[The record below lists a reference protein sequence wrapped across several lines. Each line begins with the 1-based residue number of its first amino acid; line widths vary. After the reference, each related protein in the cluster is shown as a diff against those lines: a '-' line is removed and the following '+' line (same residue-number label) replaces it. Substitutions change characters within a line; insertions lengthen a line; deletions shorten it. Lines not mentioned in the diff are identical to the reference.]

1 MAQKIC
7 KHQKR
12 ESIAF
17 SCKSLILQEGLSGL
31 TISSLAKEAN
41 IGKGTIY
48 EYFENKE
55 DIVLELANILHKE
68 YLDEVYKL
76 APKKNSIEDKIK
88 VLILTSYEEKFI
100 EYRKIFKELI
110 GVSYYKTN
118 CAFMLFQNQ
127 WYKQNYQLLYK
138 YIQKAIKNKEI
149 KENST
154 IFIDS
159 ILSTFVGYFML
170 SFSKSDL
177 QKTIN
182 SIDSYIN
189 NLFLMLRV

>member
-17 SCKSLILQEGLSGL
+17 SCKNLILQEGLKDL

-76 APKKNSIEDKIK
+76 AAKKIVLKIK
-88 VLILTSYEEKFI
+88 LK
-100 EYRKIFKELI
+100 
-110 GVSYYKTN
+110 
-118 CAFMLFQNQ
+118 C
-127 WYKQNYQLLYK
+127 
-138 YIQKAIKNKEI
+138 
-149 KENST
+149 
-154 IFIDS
+154 
-159 ILSTFVGYFML
+159 
-170 SFSKSDL
+170 
-177 QKTIN
+177 
-182 SIDSYIN
+182 
-189 NLFLMLRV
+189 

>member
-17 SCKSLILQEGLSGL
+17 SCKSLILQEGLKDL

-76 APKKNSIEDKIK
+76 AAKKNSIEDKIK

-118 CAFMLFQNQ
+118 CAFMLFQNH

-177 QKTIN
+177 QKSIN

>member
-17 SCKSLILQEGLSGL
+17 SCKNLILQEGLKDL

-76 APKKNSIEDKIK
+76 AAKNSIEDKIK
-88 VLILTSYEEKFI
+88 VLILTSYEKRFI

-118 CAFMLFQNQ
+118 CAFMLFQNH